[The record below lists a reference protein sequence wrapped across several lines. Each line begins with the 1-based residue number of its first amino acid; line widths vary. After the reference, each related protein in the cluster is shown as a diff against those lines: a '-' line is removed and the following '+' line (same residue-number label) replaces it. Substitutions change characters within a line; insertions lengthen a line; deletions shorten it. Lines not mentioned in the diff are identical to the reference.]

1 MYLVGGGQERWH
13 SLGQLV
19 VGSFADLGCEPVAC
33 YVQGQ
38 RAPLGPD
45 LIQLD
50 FLGRPPLER
59 GERYVRLERF
69 LEAK

>member
-1 MYLVGGGQERWH
+1 MCTWSEAVRSDGFN

-38 RAPLGPD
+38 RAPLRPGPNSTPTFWAD
-45 LIQLD
+45 LLWN
-50 FLGRPPLER
+50 
-59 GERYVRLERF
+59 GEN
-69 LEAK
+69 AMCA